1 MRTSL
6 TRDTNYQNIEGIL
19 EIGANGLCHRCGGC
33 IGLCPVN
40 ALALDADG
48 FPMQKADCLSCSLCT
63 DMCSGAAVDFSALG
77 SWLHGPGYTRHT
89 PLGEIRQV
97 HIGHSTDETIR
108 WAGAS
113 GGVVT
118 RLLTHLLETGRI
130 KGALVAAP
138 HSDDPALGQGHIAY
152 TVQELVASAQS
163 RYTTTPMLCALEA
176 IKDDDQNTYA
186 VVALPC
192 QVHTLRKLQMHSK
205 AWRKRI
211 GYIIGL
217 YCHYRLPHEATRELA
232 ALQASPGCRLASIQY
247 RKKDPD
253 AWPKNTAEMTFT
265 DGSKW
270 CSPYDHAQTVSLLAH
285 CYPRGR
291 CLLCVDALA
300 EFGDLAIGDPWIRDT
315 NGEWKYRDRG
325 GQSVVIVRTATGETL
340 LKEAVQSGALQ
351 AETIPR
357 QEVTAGQHAMISE
370 KFTATPV
377 RMTWLQHFGR
387 PLPDYGLVPRQV
399 NAKAGLKEGTF
410 LLLHLITTL
419 KPVRQVLLRLGFSKA
434 GQRVMAWRRR
444 LNRRRAVQRLHT
456 GANQRMK

>member
-1 MRTSL
+1 MRNSS
-6 TRDTNYQNIEGIL
+6 YKNIEGIL
-19 EIGANGLCHRCGGC
+19 DIGANGLCHRCGGC
-33 IGLCPVN
+33 VGICPVN
-40 ALALDADG
+40 TLALDADG
-48 FPMQKADCLSCSLCT
+48 FPMQIGECISCSLCT
-63 DMCSGAAVDFSALG
+63 DICSGATVNFSSLG
-77 SWLHGPGYTRHT
+77 SWLYGPGYTRSN

-97 HIGHSTDETIR
+97 YIGHSTDEVIR

-118 RLLTHLLETGRI
+118 RLLTHLLES
-130 KGALVAAP
+130 GAVQGAIVAGP
-138 HSDDPALGQGHIAY
+138 HPDDPALGQGHTAY
-152 TVQELVASAQS
+152 TAQELLASAQS

-176 IKDDDQNTYA
+176 IRDDKENNYA

-192 QVHTLRKLQMHSK
+192 QVHTLRKLQMHSD

-232 ALQASPGCRLASIQY
+232 ALQAPVGCGLASIKY
-247 RKKDPD
+247 RKKDPE

-285 CYPRGR
+285 CYPRDR

-300 EFGDLAIGDPWIRDT
+300 EFGDLSIGDPWIRDV
-315 NGEWKYRDRG
+315 NGEWKYDDPG
-325 GQSVVIVRTATGETL
+325 GRSVVIVRTATGEKL
-340 LKEAVQSGALQ
+340 FNEAVQSGALQ
-351 AETIPR
+351 AESIPHK
-357 QEVTAGQHAMISE
+357 EVTAGQHSMISE
-370 KFTATPV
+370 KFTSTPV
-377 RMTWLQHFGR
+377 RMAWLKHFGR
-387 PLPDYGLVPRQV
+387 RLPDYGLPPLQANTKARF
-399 NAKAGLKEGTF
+399 KAGSF

-434 GQRVMAWRRR
+434 GQWGMGWRRR
-444 LNRRRAVQRLHT
+444 FNRRRAVKRLYT
-456 GANQRMK
+456 ETNQRFN